1 MASNEIKDSATEVK
15 RVADSISNLIF
26 PTREVLFEKRK
37 EFVSATNN
45 LLTAFGRVLDTK
57 VPKS

>member
-1 MASNEIKDSATEVK
+1 MATNEIKDSATEVK

-26 PTREVLFEKRK
+26 PTREILLDKRK
-37 EFVSATNN
+37 EFVSVTNN